1 MKFGDI
7 VSTIIIIIIFVFLY
21 SSSAL
26 TVKMQEIKEDWS
38 MYRCQPIAMPFASYF
53 GSDPMENFSYCVGNI
68 QKDLMGF
75 FLNPI
80 QYVLGMIT
88 ELGGFLL
95 ERIQF
100 IRKFIDYLRNMV
112 TNVIG
117 DTYGMLVNIIIQF
130 QKLIIK
136 TKDLVMKLMGIV
148 MTFMYMIQGAVL
160 TGKSIYDG
168 PIGQTLQELCFYPE
182 TPIKLHSGTKLP
194 MKDVKLGDIL
204 ENGSEVL
211 GLLRLKGSDCN
222 PYYRL
227 WSEELQ
233 DWIYVTGEHHVC
245 PINKFG
251 KSRDTRFLKNYIK
264 MKDYWRAEKTKK
276 YDNEYV
282 CLITSN
288 HQIKI
293 GEHIFWDW
301 ED

>member
-7 VSTIIIIIIFVFLY
+7 ILTLIIIIIFGFLY
-21 SSSAL
+21 SSSAM
-26 TVKMQEIKEDWS
+26 TVKLQEIKKDWPI
-38 MYRCQPIAMPFASYF
+38 YRCQPIAMPFASYF
-53 GSDPMENFSYCVGNI
+53 GSDPLENFTYCVGNI

-75 FLNPI
+75 FLSPI

-88 ELGGFLL
+88 ELGGSLL
-95 ERIQF
+95 ENIQF
-100 IRKFIDYLRNMV
+100 IRKFLDYLRNQV

-136 TKDLVMKLMGIV
+136 TKDLVMKLMGII

-160 TGKSIYDG
+160 TGQSINNG
-168 PIGQTLQELCFYPE
+168 PIGKTLRTLCFSPE
-182 TPIKLHSGTKLP
+182 TPVKLIGGMTVL
-194 MKDVKLGDIL
+194 MKDVKLGDVL
-204 ENGSEVL
+204 ENESEVL
-211 GLLRLKGSDCN
+211 GLLQLKGNQIN

-227 WSEELQ
+227 WSDDLQ
-233 DWIYVTGEHHVC
+233 EYIYVTGEHHIL
-245 PINKFG
+245 PDIYNNNYNAKFL
-251 KSRDTRFLKNYIK
+251 RNYVK
-264 MKDYWRAEKTKK
+264 VMNYSKAEKTDKF
-276 YDNEYV
+276 DNEYT
-282 CLITSN
+282 CLITSD

>member
-26 TVKMQEIKEDWS
+26 TVKMQEIKEDWP
-38 MYRCQPIAMPFASYF
+38 MYRCQPMAMPFASYF

-160 TGKSIYDG
+160 TGRSVYNG
-168 PIGQTLQELCFYPE
+168 PIGKTLKTLCFSPE
-182 TPIKLHSGTKLP
+182 TPIKLNSGTKLP

-227 WSEELQ
+227 WSKELQ

-264 MKDYWRAEKTKK
+264 MQDYWRAEKTKK